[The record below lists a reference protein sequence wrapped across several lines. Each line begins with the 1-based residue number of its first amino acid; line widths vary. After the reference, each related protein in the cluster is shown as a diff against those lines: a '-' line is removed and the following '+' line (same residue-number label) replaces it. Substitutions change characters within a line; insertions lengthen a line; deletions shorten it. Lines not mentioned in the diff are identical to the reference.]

1 MSYEGHSKTGRNNSS
16 MVRRWVLER
25 LSRVFLVAAG
35 IALFGLSCSVVTL
48 ARRPPEVLAAF
59 RFIST
64 LIPVPTR
71 TPTPEPPP
79 IALVA
84 GHSGGID
91 PGASCPDGLREVD
104 ITTDVAQRA
113 RTLLEARGYRVQ
125 ILAEFD
131 PRLSATKRDYAPRAF
146 LAIHADSCVYYG
158 SGYKVARAAN
168 SAIPQEDD
176 RLVRCVSSAY
186 APATQLSFH
195 AGSITSDMTH
205 YHGLD
210 EINPLSPGAIIEL
223 GFLGSDHDILKN
235 RRDLLAQG
243 IADGLDGFLRG
254 SVCQ

>member
-1 MSYEGHSKTGRNNSS
+1 MI
-16 MVRRWVLER
+16 RRWALER
-25 LSRVFLVAAG
+25 LSRFFLIATG
-35 IALFGLSCSVVTL
+35 IVLLGLLCAVVTL
-48 ARRPPEVLAAF
+48 VRRPPEVLAVF
-59 RFIST
+59 RFVST
-64 LIPVPTR
+64 LVPVSPF

-79 IALVA
+79 VALVA

-91 PGASCPDGLREVD
+91 PGALCPDGLREVD

-113 RTLLEARGYRVQ
+113 RVLLEGRGYRVQ
-125 ILAEFD
+125 ILTEFD
-131 PRLSATKRDYAPRAF
+131 PRLSATKRDYSPRAF
-146 LAIHADSCVYYG
+146 LAIHADSCVNYA

-186 APATQLSFH
+186 AAATQLSFH

-223 GFLGSDHDILKN
+223 GFLGSDHNILKN
-235 RRDLLAQG
+235 HRNLLAQG